1 MSLSNLIS
9 DALMRKT
16 LSDRIFNIKS
26 ELKENKQFW
35 DSIVN
40 DDSISLDDKN
50 HKYYPIYQETKES
63 LESELKQIRSLT

>member
-1 MSLSNLIS
+1 MSLSNLLS

-50 HKYYPIYQETKES
+50 HKYYPIYQETKEN